1 MLRTYTLYDNR
12 RGWKNWGGEGRGVCL
27 GQKRMTELEVEK
39 VCRLVGRGGWVW
51 HLTTCLTKWHRC
63 TLSFFEN
70 WLAACR
76 ERTSLPN
83 HRMTFSNCSSWGRIC
98 WGIFKQNE
106 TWRER
111 NFISTFN
118 SFTANCF
125 SVQIKHKHCKTWTLF
140 SNNMNTTIR
149 KFGNKGSGYVHNH
162 TRNSRL
168 VHADRIANDLQK
180 AARSKESQ

>member
-1 MLRTYTLYDNR
+1 MRTEEDDR
-12 RGWKNWGGEGRGVCL
+12 IGSWKGVYLEQVSRGGEGGFGTWPLAWQSDIVVRWASLKTDWLLVESEHHCQTTGWLFQTAPAVGESVGEFSNKTKHGVT
-27 GQKRMTELEVEK
+27 RTSFP
-39 VCRLVGRGGWVW
+39 
-51 HLTTCLTKWHRC
+51 HLTL
-63 TLSFFEN
+63 
-70 WLAACR
+70 
-76 ERTSLPN
+76 SLP
-83 HRMTFSNCSSWGRIC
+83 S
-98 WGIFKQNE
+98 
-106 TWRER
+106 
-111 NFISTFN
+111 
-118 SFTANCF
+118 F